1 MKQTASATIRRL
13 SMVCGVCLTLAA
25 TGHAQVQ
32 TQTSTTT
39 HGASHQVSVE
49 QGTVVSV
56 NGNNLFVKMADGSV
70 RDFRNVPDSARV
82 TVDGQQLGIHDLK
95 PGMKLQRTITTTTRQ
110 EMVTTVQ
117 SVTGKVWYVQPP
129 LRVILTLEDG
139 TNQSFDIPKN
149 QKFNVGGQMVDAW
162 GLRKGM
168 TVTATKIVETPVT
181 AVSRASSVTGEMPPI
196 PPDQPV
202 LIASAQPPPPVAQA
216 QPAQAAPA
224 PASASEAA
232 PQQLP
237 KTGSELPLVGLLG
250 LLCIGF
256 SLGIRRLTA

>member
-1 MKQTASATIRRL
+1 MKQTASATIRKL
-13 SMVCGVCLTLAA
+13 STVCGVCLALAA

-32 TQTSTTT
+32 TQTSTTS
-39 HGASHQVSVE
+39 GSASHQVSVE

-56 NGNNLFVKMADGSV
+56 NGNDLFVKMADGTL
-70 RDFRNVPDSARV
+70 RNFPNVPESTRV

-110 EMVTTVQ
+110 QMVTTVQ
-117 SVTGKVWYVQPP
+117 TVTGKVWHVTPP

-149 QKFNVGGQMVDAW
+149 QKFNIDGQMVDAW
-162 GLRKGM
+162 GLKKGM
-168 TVTATKIVETPVT
+168 TVSATKIVETPVT
-181 AVSRASSVTGEMPPI
+181 SVSHAHNLTGEMPPI

-202 LIASAQPPPPVAQA
+202 LIATAQPPQQVAQA
-216 QPAQAAPA
+216 QPAQADSAPA
-224 PASASEAA
+224 AESA

-250 LLCIGF
+250 ILCIGF
-256 SLGIRRLTA
+256 SLGIRRLSRL